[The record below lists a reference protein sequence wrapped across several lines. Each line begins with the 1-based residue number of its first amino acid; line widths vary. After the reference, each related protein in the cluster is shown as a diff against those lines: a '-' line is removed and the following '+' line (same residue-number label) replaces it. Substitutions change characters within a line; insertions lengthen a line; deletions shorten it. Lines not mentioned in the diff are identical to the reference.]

1 MIGASPDGLLKHKSY
16 NEKWPGHGIIEI
28 KCLPSQANQKI
39 DLDKVGYLDKDHQTN
54 KHKLKRSH
62 TYWTQ
67 IQVLVLEICKL
78 LFRESKIL
86 ITNSFL
92 P

>member
-1 MIGASPDGLLKHKSY
+1 MIGASPDGLLRHKTY

-39 DLDKVGYLDKDHQTN
+39 DLDKVSYLDKD
-54 KHKLKRSH
+54 HKLKRSH

-67 IQVLVLEICKL
+67 IQVHNYFKKISTIRLEVVMKFEFWPC
-78 LFRESKIL
+78 
-86 ITNSFL
+86 
-92 P
+92 

>member
-1 MIGASPDGLLKHKSY
+1 MIGASPDGLLKHKTY

-54 KHKLKRSH
+54 KHILKRSH

-67 IQVLVLEICKL
+67 IQVLML
-78 LFRESKIL
+78 
-86 ITNSFL
+86 
-92 P
+92 